1 MKTLEIKTISNKV
14 GKYAHLIGGILML
27 LIGVLM
33 LFKPDWLMLN
43 F

>member
-14 GKYAHLIGGILML
+14 GKYVHFVGGLLML
-27 LIGVLM
+27 AIGILM
-33 LFKPDWLMLN
+33 LFKPEWLMFN